1 MARFWRTSINTD
13 YYRRKYKK
21 LSGFEAR
28 YLLRLS
34 PIRHEAKDA
43 GTLRLLVESYPHF
56 LALMESATPP
66 KHPSNFFADLVVGP
80 MTPWSSCQGDGVIA
94 LAR

>member
-1 MARFWRTSINTD
+1 MSFKSFGINNIKPDTSG
-13 YYRRKYKK
+13 RKYKK

-66 KHPSNFFADLVVGP
+66 KHPSNFLADLAVG
-80 MTPWSSCQGDGVIA
+80 
-94 LAR
+94 R